1 MNTPPYIGNAQ
12 PDTDGCGGLFGTLFG
27 VTPAYR
33 VAPTKS
39 EPPAP
44 APVPVPGTTPTPCPD
59 PGKPPSNQDGTGLT
73 AVVRISGGPVGAYVD
88 AYGDTIVPVGKE
100 PITIVFE
107 PRG

>member
-27 VTPAYR
+27 ATPAYR
-33 VAPTKS
+33 VAPTKT
-39 EPPAP
+39 ETPAP
-44 APVPVPGTTPTPCPD
+44 APTPTPTPAPCPD
-59 PGKPPSNQDGTGLT
+59 PGKPIPNQDGTSHLT
-73 AVVRISGGPVGAYVD
+73 AVVRITGGPVGAYVD

-107 PRG
+107 PRS